1 MHCLKLT
8 ACAIYENM
16 CVCTMSVYLCM
27 LLLCSFSHPYEF
39 ELEHFT
45 PPAKQMDRVE
55 PRMYNP
61 LEETPLV
68 MVERED
74 QLPGLLQDLASCSE
88 IAVDLEVSRSLQ

>member
-1 MHCLKLT
+1 MRCLKHT
-8 ACAIYENM
+8 ACAFLL
-16 CVCTMSVYLCM
+16 SVYLCM

-45 PPAKQMDRVE
+45 PPATQLERVE
-55 PRMYNP
+55 PRIYTYHL

-74 QLPGLLQDLASCSE
+74 QLPGLLQDLNSCSE
-88 IAVDLEVSRSLQ
+88 IAVDVEVSRSLQ